1 MSAGS
6 LPTSGPRPVMVTS
19 RGGGAENL
27 RHEGKMSISVKEASG
42 AAVAKPLLI
51 STRRSTQDRL
61 FRGVSRTAGL
71 TTLLILVLI
80 GLFLALQSRLAF
92 QTMGWAFFTNT
103 GWVTTGPHPQFGVLS
118 ALTGTLIISGIA
130 MFVAVPVAL
139 ACALFINEFAP
150 RQVLGFFPL
159 KNFLTAMVDLMAA
172 VPSII
177 FGMWGFFVLQ
187 PSMKGLSR
195 WLSDYLGF
203 IPFFKTSDTPIYTS
217 SFLIAG
223 TLVGIMVMP
232 IVTSLSRE
240 VFSLTPVAE
249 REGAMSLGASRAR
262 VIRDVVFPF
271 SKGGMV
277 GAIML
282 GLGRALG
289 EAIAVAIIIS
299 LTFQPSIHVTQA
311 GGNSIAALIAF
322 RFGSGGPI
330 GLSGLLAAGLVLFVI
345 TLAINLVAA
354 RIVNRSK
361 MGG

>member
-1 MSAGS
+1 METVLDGGLKESAVS
-6 LPTSGPRPVMVTS
+6 P
-19 RGGGAENL
+19 
-27 RHEGKMSISVKEASG
+27 ISV
-42 AAVAKPLLI
+42 
-51 STRRSTQDRL
+51 STQRSRPDRL

-71 TTLLILVLI
+71 TTLVILFLI

-103 GWVTTGPHPQFGVLS
+103 GWVTTGAHPKFVVLS
-118 ALTGTLIISGIA
+118 ALLGTIIIAAIA
-130 MFVAVPVAL
+130 MLVAVPVAI
-139 ACALFINEFAP
+139 ASALFINEFAP
-150 RQVLGFFPL
+150 RKLFGFFPL
-159 KNFLTAMVDLMAA
+159 KNFLVASVDLMAA

-187 PSMKGLSR
+187 PAMKGLAR

-203 IPFFKTSDTPIYTS
+203 IPIFKTGETPVFTS

-240 VFSLTPVAE
+240 VFSLTPIAE

-271 SKGGMV
+271 SKGGML

-289 EAIAVAIIIS
+289 EAIAVTIIIS
-299 LTFQPSIHVTQA
+299 LVFQPTVQLTQA
-311 GGNSIAALIAF
+311 GGNSIAALIAY
-322 RFGSGGPI
+322 RFGSGGPL
-330 GLSGLLAAGLVLFVI
+330 GLSGLLAAGLVLFAL
-345 TLAINLVAA
+345 TLVINLVAA
-354 RIVNRSK
+354 RIVNRAR
-361 MGG
+361 MAG